1 MIGASLLSLAAAC
14 GMAFGAQPS
23 DAPPGS
29 KRASIELILPTQDLK
44 PGSQSIVGVKFTIA
58 DGWHLYWSG
67 QNDTG
72 SSPTIQLS
80 SSNPKVEFGS
90 PRWPVP
96 QRHVAPGDITDH
108 IYERG
113 FMILVPVTIPAD
125 LAPGSAVSLTIRSK
139 FLVCSNVCLPGEGTA
154 TLMVAAGSGA
164 EGPGKAEISQTEKK
178 MPEIFDP
185 ATAPFAAKFDGT
197 TLVITPKEGAA
208 LESIAFFPADGCS
221 EVNDLTGDCASKRAD
236 GVLKPLRIGMT
247 PNAKATGS
255 IGLGIVECVNSTGAK
270 RWIQI
275 EVHPERAPGQHDGLN
290 EDGPAVDLKPSSSG
304 PGRR

>member
-23 DAPPGS
+23 DTPAGS
-29 KRASIELILPTQDLK
+29 KRATIELILPTQDLK
-44 PGSQSIVGVKFTIA
+44 PGSQSVLGVKFTIA
-58 DGWHLYWSG
+58 DGWHLYWNG
-67 QNDTG
+67 QNDSG
-72 SSPTIQLS
+72 SHPTIQLS
-80 SSNPKVEFGS
+80 SSNPNVEFGS

-108 IYERG
+108 IYEHG
-113 FMILVPVTIPAD
+113 FTVLVPMSIPAD

-154 TLMVAAGSGA
+154 TLMVAAGTGA
-164 EGPGKAEISQTEKK
+164 DGPGKAQISEAEKK
-178 MPEIFDP
+178 LPEVFDP

-197 TLVITPKEGAA
+197 TLVITPKEEAS
-208 LESIAFFPADGCS
+208 LESIAFFPADGCT

-247 PNAKATGS
+247 PDAKATGS
-255 IGLGIVECVNSTGAK
+255 IGLGVVECINRAGQK
-270 RWIQI
+270 RWIHV
-275 EVHPERAPGQHDGLN
+275 EVHPERAPGSDSGLV
-290 EDGPAVDLKPSSSG
+290 ESAPSVDLKPSSDRS
-304 PGRR
+304 GRR